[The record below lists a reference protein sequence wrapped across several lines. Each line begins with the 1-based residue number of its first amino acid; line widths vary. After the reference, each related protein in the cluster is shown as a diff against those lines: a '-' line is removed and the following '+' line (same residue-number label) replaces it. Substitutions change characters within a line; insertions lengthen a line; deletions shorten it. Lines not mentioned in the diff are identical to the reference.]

1 MQRISGGDSK
11 GIGRNARPAAREPSG
26 MNPFLAA
33 TLIGL
38 ATFAA
43 PAARAA
49 ERPVVVELFTSQGC
63 SSCPPADAVLAEL
76 AKRPG
81 ILALAFHVDYWDR
94 LGWKDP
100 FSSPMAT
107 ARQRAYARQFG
118 LRTVYTPQMVVDGAD
133 ELVGSDRR
141 AVARALDRAK
151 ARAAEPGIGVDL
163 RREGGSVV
171 VRVASVAVPARV
183 SVQLVS
189 FAPAHVT
196 RVTAGE
202 NGGRMLAN
210 ANVVRTVEALGV
222 AGPEPAEWRA
232 GADPALGYAA
242 LLLGADGRV
251 LGAATVRP
259 GE

>member
-1 MQRISGGDSK
+1 
-11 GIGRNARPAAREPSG
+11 

-38 ATFAA
+38 AAFAA
-43 PAARAA
+43 PVARAA

-63 SSCPPADAVLAEL
+63 SSCPPADLLLAEL

-107 ARQRAYARQFG
+107 ARQRAYARTLG
-118 LRTVYTPQMVVDGAD
+118 LRTVYTPQMVVDGGD
-133 ELVGSDRR
+133 EFVGSDRR
-141 AVARALDRAK
+141 AAARALDRAMAA
-151 ARAAEPGIGVDL
+151 ARAPGVDVEL
-163 RREGGSVV
+163 RRDGDAVV
-171 VRVASVAVPARV
+171 VRVGPVATLSRIA
-183 SVQLVS
+183 VQLVS

-210 ANVVRTVEALGV
+210 ANVVRAVATLGA
-222 AGPEPAEWRA
+222 AGAAAAEWRA
-232 GADPALGYAA
+232 AADPALGQAVLA
-242 LLLGADGRV
+242 LGPDGRV
-251 LGAATVRP
+251 LGAAWVPP
-259 GE
+259 GG